1 MMAKLSRRDFL
12 RRLGA
17 VGTLG
22 ALSTLDALTF
32 SGALAQ
38 AAGEDYRA
46 LVCVFLSGGND
57 GNNTVVPLLGDGYAT
72 YSTLR
77 GAIAIP
83 AQDLV
88 PLASGTGAPAYGL
101 HPHLAPLKDI
111 WDTGAMALLFNVGA
125 LAEPTTKTAYA
136 MNRAHLP
143 DGLFS
148 HADQQFLWQ
157 GTGPN
162 SILRSG
168 WGGRIAD
175 RLNGINGAAPMPMAI
190 SIAGDNLYVTGNA
203 TSGISIPSTGT
214 FRLAGSGNTP
224 DAAAR
229 RAALEQL
236 LRVDRDMV
244 SVKHTGNIIA
254 STLTSSEII
263 DLALTSKVS
272 ATQELFAGQNSDIAK
287 QLLLV
292 SKLIELRASLGVKRQ
307 IFFVSLNGFD
317 THNNQTN
324 RQVSLFGQLAPALK
338 AFYNATV
345 QLGISSSVTTF
356 TLSDF
361 GRTLQPNTG
370 GGTDHG
376 WGSHHFVIGG
386 AVRGGRFYG
395 QYPVLALGG
404 PDDTGEKGIWIPA
417 TAVDQYAATLA
428 TWFGVSAS
436 DLPLVVPN
444 IGRFAGANL
453 GFMT

>member
-1 MMAKLSRRDFL
+1 MTKISRRDFL

-17 VGTLG
+17 VGALG
-22 ALSTLDALTF
+22 ALSSLDTLTI

-38 AAGEDYRA
+38 TVPNDYRA

-57 GNNTVVPLLGDGYAT
+57 GNNTVVPLSGDGYAA
-72 YSTLR
+72 YSALR
-77 GAIAIP
+77 GGIAIP
-83 AQDLV
+83 AQDLT
-88 PLASGTGAPAYGL
+88 PLASGTNARSYGL
-101 HPHLAPLKDI
+101 HPQLAPLKDI
-111 WDTGAMALLFNVGA
+111 WDSGAMALLFNVGV
-125 LAEPTTKTAYA
+125 LAEPTAKTAYL
-136 MNRAHLP
+136 MNGAQLP

-148 HADQQFLWQ
+148 HTDQQLLWQ

-175 RLNGINGAAPMPMAI
+175 RLNGINGAAHMPMAI
-190 SIAGDNLYVTGNA
+190 SIAGDNLYITGNA
-203 TSGISIPSTGT
+203 TSGISIPSSGT
-214 FRLAGSGNTP
+214 FRMAGDGNAPLAAT
-224 DAAAR
+224 R

-236 LRVDRDMV
+236 LTVDRDTV
-244 SVKHTGNIIA
+244 SVKHAGDIIA
-254 STLTSSEII
+254 GALASSEII
-263 DLALTSKVS
+263 DLALTSKDSTVH
-272 ATQELFAGQNSDIAK
+272 ELFADQKSGIAR
-287 QLLLV
+287 QLLLAA
-292 SKLIELRASLGVKRQ
+292 KLIELRASLGAKRQ

-317 THNNQTN
+317 THNNQIN
-324 RQVSLFGQLAPALK
+324 RQVSLFKQLAPALK
-338 AFYNATV
+338 AFYDATV
-345 QLGISSSVTTF
+345 QLGVSSSVTTF

-361 GRTLQPNTG
+361 GRTLRPNTV

-395 QYPVLALGG
+395 QYPTLVPGG
-404 PDDTGEKGIWIPA
+404 PDDADERGIWIPT
-417 TAVDQYAATLA
+417 TAVDQYAATFA

-453 GFMT
+453 GFMA